1 MAKNEYDVKLSLD
14 LEKLSK
20 FICKQYKLRNYQN
33 TEMIYE
39 DYDNC
44 TFIISCKSKKY
55 FVRVFNS
62 CKGEKE
68 IQSFVEKY
76 RVIQK
81 EFKQAPKMLKQQDKE
96 ILKVVLDNGEKVF
109 VMVMDYVTGSSLM
122 QDKVE
127 INKKDIDQIVKFM
140 NDFKKVDYKE
150 EIKDISF
157 PNLKNNLKKYNE
169 VIPNK
174 WNNDISMCLDAIKKL
189 NNKEMKKQLVH
200 GDLHLGNIISNDGK
214 ITVVDFEK
222 SGINYRLID
231 VVKVINNVIFA
242 IKDKKKANEL
252 YEYFL
257 ETYQKENP
265 LTKTEKENLNVLV
278 IADCYNNLCLNKYLL
293 KANKNKLI
301 KYWYKN
307 DLKVIK
313 IFKKKI

>member
-1 MAKNEYDVKLSLD
+1 MEKNVYNVKLSLD
-14 LEKLSK
+14 LEKISK
-20 FICKQYKLRNYQN
+20 FICKQYKLKNYQN
-33 TEMIYE
+33 SEMIYE

-44 TFIISCKSKKY
+44 TFIIICKSKKY

-62 CKGEKE
+62 CKEEKE

-76 RVIQK
+76 RFIQK

-96 ILKVVLDNGEKVF
+96 ILKVVLDNGEKVC
-109 VMVMDYVTGSSLM
+109 VMVMDYVTGLSLM

-127 INKKDIDQIVKFM
+127 ISKKDIDQIVKFM

-174 WNNDISMCLDAIKKL
+174 WNSDISMCLDTIKKL

-214 ITVVDFEK
+214 ITVVDYER

-231 VVKVINNVIFA
+231 VVKVINNVIFT

-265 LTKTEKENLNVLV
+265 LTKTEKESLNVLV

-293 KANKNKLI
+293 KSNKNKLI